1 MHRIRSVIKQTTV
14 PSWVNSVPHNY
25 GDASAGVLKADEWRT
40 LSTIYFPI
48 ALISLWSE
56 GLSCSVPHPAK
67 FRGVLDHTMP
77 AVSVISLACTRTVT
91 QARSDAYL
99 SCMTQYLKD
108 LQVIH
113 PHASFVPY
121 YHMALHLPHFF
132 RLFGPARSWWCFPY
146 ERLIG
151 QIQRILSN
159 HKTGEL
165 NLSRCLTIHLYCH
178 QDKWSQ
184 RYSILT

>member
-56 GLSCSVPHPAK
+56 GLSCSVLHPAK
-67 FRGVLDHTMP
+67 FRGVLDHTML

-91 QARSDAYL
+91 
-99 SCMTQYLKD
+99 
-108 LQVIH
+108 
-113 PHASFVPY
+113 
-121 YHMALHLPHFF
+121 
-132 RLFGPARSWWCFPY
+132 
-146 ERLIG
+146 
-151 QIQRILSN
+151 
-159 HKTGEL
+159 
-165 NLSRCLTIHLYCH
+165 
-178 QDKWSQ
+178 
-184 RYSILT
+184 